1 MLTNQNQ
8 QSGSLKL
15 GDIRRKTVN
24 VGENE
29 LIKTEYLNHSP
40 NFPLVIKPAVKG
52 VDLLA
57 WAKSNRDFL
66 QSELLKYAAIL
77 FRDFKVNSI
86 EEFEQ
91 IIAAICGEALEYRY
105 RASPRTQVGGR
116 IYTSTDYPSD
126 QSIFPHNEHAYS
138 PTFPLKIFFFCMS
151 PAAEGGQTPIG
162 SSRKVFERIDPN
174 IRDRFIEK
182 QVMYMRNF
190 GDGFGLPWQTVF
202 QTTDKTKVEEYCQS
216 NGIEVEWKA
225 NNRLRTR
232 QVGPAIL
239 KHPQTGE
246 MVWFNHATFFHVST
260 LEPTIRDLLLTTLPE
275 EDLPTNTYYGDGS
288 TIEPSVLAELR
299 TAYQQEMV
307 TFSWQKGDVLML
319 DNMLSIHARQP
330 FVPPR
335 KILVGMAEPY
345 TPIQFS

>member
-1 MLTNQNQ
+1 MTKIKSL
-8 QSGSLKL
+8 GSV
-15 GDIRRKTVN
+15 RRKAVN
-24 VGENE
+24 ISTKE
-29 LIKTEYLNHSP
+29 LITTEFLNSDT
-40 NFPLVIKPAVKG
+40 NFPLVMKPSVKG
-52 VDLLA
+52 VNLQN
-57 WAKSNRDFL
+57 WAKNNREYL
-66 QSELLKYAAIL
+66 KTELLKYGALL

-91 IIAAICGEALEYRY
+91 IIAAICKEAMEYRY
-105 RASPRTQVGGR
+105 RASPRTQVSGR
-116 IYTSTDYPSD
+116 IYTSTDYPAD

-151 PAAEGGQTPIG
+151 PAKEGGETPIG
-162 SSRKVFERIDPN
+162 NCRKVFERIDPT

-216 NGIEVEWKA
+216 NGIQVEWKA
-225 NNRLRTR
+225 GDRLRTR
-232 QVGPAIL
+232 QVGPAII

-260 LEPTIRDLLLTTLPE
+260 LEPTVRESLLKSLPE

-288 TIEPSVLAELR
+288 AIEPSVLAELR
-299 TAYQQEMV
+299 AAYQEEMV

-335 KILVGMAEPY
+335 RILVGMAEPY
-345 TPIQFS
+345 TPQSI